1 MKKSNALMLCL
12 TTFLLGVLTGL
23 FWAAYKG
30 PPPGLG
36 TAAVN
41 TPAQQVKPAEAGASM
56 DGEKVRAALE
66 ELKLKIQAAPNDPAP
81 CVEAGNFLF
90 DHELFAQAIDFY
102 QKGVDLGGGTADV
115 LTDMGVC
122 YRKLGKP
129 DQAVDFFRQARKVDP
144 RHENSALN
152 LGIVLFH
159 DLQDKKGALE
169 AWRDYLAL
177 NPQGERAGMIRRVS
191 AQIADELGVEHQ

>member
-1 MKKSNALMLCL
+1 MKKSNAVILCL
-12 TTFLLGVLTGL
+12 TTFVLGVLAGL

-30 PPPGLG
+30 PPPGLQA
-36 TAAVN
+36 TAA
-41 TPAQQVKPAEAGASM
+41 PSAPGQQGQTAAEAPLDRDQVA
-56 DGEKVRAALE
+56 AALQE
-66 ELKLKIQAAPNDPAP
+66 FQKKIEAAPTNPAP

-90 DHELFAQAIDFY
+90 DHELFAQAIDY
-102 QKGVDLGGGTADV
+102 YRKAVDLGGGTADV
-115 LTDMGVC
+115 LTDMGIC

-129 DQAVDFFRQARKVDP
+129 DQAVDYFRQAWKLDQ

-169 AWRDYLAL
+169 AWRGYLAL
-177 NPQGERAGMIRRVS
+177 NPQGERAEMIRRVS
-191 AQIADELGVEHQ
+191 AQIAAELGVVEK